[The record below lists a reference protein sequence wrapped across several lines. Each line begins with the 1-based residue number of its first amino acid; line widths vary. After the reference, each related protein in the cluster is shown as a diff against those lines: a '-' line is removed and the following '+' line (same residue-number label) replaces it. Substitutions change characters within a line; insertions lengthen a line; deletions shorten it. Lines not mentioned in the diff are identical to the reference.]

1 VQINRLSAT
10 AVPDVRRD
18 EQVMFVRVAERAIC
32 LTFASSALCCC
43 LPAGWQGLLTVRGE
57 FGMTG
62 GAGTQMLPLPESALV
77 KLQVFIDLG
86 GALIGQ
92 DPRPTSWAA
101 LPVSFETVESDK
113 KLERWYIEQALRGG
127 LAYRAF
133 ASVLRH
139 NENYWLVRFLLEQGA
154 SSEKLIWLAQRYG
167 VSVSH
172 FRRLCR
178 QALGG
183 ATKPALRDW
192 RTAQALLSMSLE
204 DRSLTDVA
212 LAFGYASSSHFSKEI
227 RERVGF
233 APSRLAD
240 ITHLSGK

>member
-1 VQINRLSAT
+1 MQINRLWAT
-10 AVPDVRRD
+10 PVPDIRRD
-18 EQVMFVRVAERAIC
+18 EQVLFAQVAEQALC
-32 LTFASSALCCC
+32 LTFASGALCCC
-43 LPAGWQGLLTVRGE
+43 LPAGWQGLLAVRGE
-57 FGMTG
+57 FEMTG
-62 GAGTQMLPLPESALV
+62 GAGAQILPMPEASLV

-92 DPRPTSWAA
+92 GPRPTSWAA
-101 LPVSFETVESDK
+101 LAVSYETLDSDK
-113 KLERWYIEQALRGG
+113 KRERWYIEQAMRGG
-127 LAYRAF
+127 VSYRAF
-133 ASVLRH
+133 ANVLRH

-154 SSEKLIWLAQRYG
+154 SSEKLTWLAQRYG

-227 RERVGF
+227 REQVGF

>member
-1 VQINRLSAT
+1 MQINRHSAT

-18 EQVMFVRVAERAIC
+18 EQVMFVRVAEQAIC
-32 LTFASSALCCC
+32 LTFASGDLCCC
-43 LPAGWQGLLTVRGE
+43 LPAGWQGLLAVRGE
-57 FGMTG
+57 FEMTG
-62 GAGTQMLPLPESALV
+62 GTRGQVLPMPEAALV

-86 GALIGQ
+86 GALTGQ
-92 DPRPTSWAA
+92 DPRPASWAA
-101 LPVSFETVESDK
+101 LRVSLETVESDK
-113 KLERWYIEQALRGG
+113 LLERWYIEQALRGG
-127 LAYRAF
+127 SSYRAF

-178 QALGG
+178 QALGS

-227 RERVGF
+227 REQVGF

>member
-1 VQINRLSAT
+1 MQINRLSAT
-10 AVPDVRRD
+10 PLPD
-18 EQVMFVRVAERAIC
+18 EPVMYVRVAEQAVC
-32 LTFASSALCCC
+32 LTFAGDALSCC
-43 LPAGWQGLLTVRGE
+43 LPAGWQGLLAVRSE
-57 FGMTG
+57 FALTG
-62 GAGTQMLPLPESALV
+62 TGVQMLPMPEAPLV

-86 GALIGQ
+86 GALLGQ
-92 DPRPTSWAA
+92 GPRPASWAA
-101 LPVSFETVESDK
+101 LPVPFEAIESAK
-113 KLERWYIEQALRGG
+113 LLERWYIEQALRGG
-127 LAYRAF
+127 LSYRAF

-139 NENYWLVRFLLEQGA
+139 NEHYWLVRFLLEQGA
-154 SSEKLIWLAQRYG
+154 SSEKLTWLAQRYG

-212 LAFGYASSSHFSKEI
+212 LAFGYASSSHFSKDI